1 MRIIQSIKFWIK
13 TIKNYS
19 LNMLW
24 VFMFVALWPIEG
36 NVLFRVF
43 ASLLGAFL
51 LAFFQTLF
59 DDK

>member
-1 MRIIQSIKFWIK
+1 MKFWLK
-13 TIKNYS
+13 TFKNYS

-36 NVLFRVF
+36 NVLLRVF
-43 ASLLGAFL
+43 ASLLCAFS

>member
-1 MRIIQSIKFWIK
+1 MRRIQAMKFWLK
-13 TIKNYS
+13 TFKNYS

-24 VFMFVALWPIEG
+24 VFMFIALWPIDG
-36 NVLFRVF
+36 NVLLRVF
-43 ASLLGAFL
+43 ASLLCAFS